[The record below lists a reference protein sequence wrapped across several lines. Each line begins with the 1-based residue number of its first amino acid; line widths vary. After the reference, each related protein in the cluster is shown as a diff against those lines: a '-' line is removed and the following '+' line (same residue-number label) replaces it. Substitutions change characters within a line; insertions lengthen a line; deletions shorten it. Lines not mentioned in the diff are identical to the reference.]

1 MRYQNDLSEKEIN
14 ENIEGTIEQ
23 YTSDTFFTQFFCKN
37 LNSDKLFYHPDMTNY
52 TQIGSPC
59 RVKSKFVVLNFF

>member
-23 YTSDTFFTQFFCKN
+23 YTSDTFFTHFFCKN
-37 LNSDKLFYHPDMTNY
+37 LNYFFTIRGTLTIKKT
-52 TQIGSPC
+52 
-59 RVKSKFVVLNFF
+59 NFFIIQI